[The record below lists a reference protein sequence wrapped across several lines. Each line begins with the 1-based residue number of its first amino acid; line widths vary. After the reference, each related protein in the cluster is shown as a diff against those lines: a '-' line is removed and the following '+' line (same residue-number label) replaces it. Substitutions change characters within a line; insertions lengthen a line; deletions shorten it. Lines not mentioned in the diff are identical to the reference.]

1 MKDFKK
7 EKEVDINDFTVFKGK
22 LSVER
27 AKQAYERIK
36 TFLPDYHYGEN
47 VTLVDLNSF
56 LIKKYKAEIVNFK
69 DIDKCTRTK
78 VKRYNKYCN
87 DVFCVSEGHVVNE
100 EYICSYIIKREYC
113 NNASENEDDFFHD
126 LFVIAGSE
134 DGKRLTSYYIGG
146 YSECFAEEMYL
157 LCGNN

>member
-1 MKDFKK
+1 MKDQKK

-47 VTLVDLNSF
+47 VRLVDLNLF
-56 LIKKYKAEIVNFK
+56 LLKKYKAEMVGFK

-87 DVFCVSEGHVVNE
+87 DVFCVSEGHVVNK

-113 NNASENEDDFFHD
+113 NNVSENKDDFFHD

-146 YSECFAEEMYL
+146 YSEGFAEEMYL